1 MVTATVAMSL
11 LIGTA
16 GCAGSD
22 SSSDTTADSTA
33 PSATTPPGP
42 TTPTVPVT
50 ADQTI
55 AGSITYSGDL
65 GSGVIIVVAS
75 LVGSNGPPAYSA
87 VLNAAGPYALTGVAD
102 GEYIVQA
109 FLDEGNDRGA
119 PENDEAQGFYDPN
132 GDGTPDAVV
141 IAGGVG
147 LLAIDITLV

>member
-22 SSSDTTADSTA
+22 SSSDTRA
-33 PSATTPPGP
+33 PSATTSPGP
-42 TTPTVPVT
+42 TTTTVPVPT
-50 ADQTI
+50 DETI

-75 LVGSNGPPAYSA
+75 LVGSDGPPAYSA
-87 VLNAAGPYALTGVAD
+87 VLNAAGPYALTGVGD
-102 GEYIVQA
+102 GEYILQA

-147 LLAIDITLV
+147 LIAIDITLV